1 MMIKLSNN
9 ECAIDFLYKVGYQGV
24 TNDAQAIG
32 AKSTSFMGNDGIK
45 STANDEALFLSLLY
59 SGQILSQ
66 QSSRDRLIT
75 AMKGNVYRQGIPSGI
90 PNARVADKVGFLDA
104 LLHDASIVY
113 SPKGT
118 YVLIILTNNASW
130 GNIAELAK
138 EIESVR

>member
-1 MMIKLSNN
+1 
-9 ECAIDFLYKVGYQGV
+9 
-24 TNDAQAIG
+24 
-32 AKSTSFMGNDGIK
+32 
-45 STANDEALFLSLLY
+45 
-59 SGQILSQ
+59 
-66 QSSRDRLIT
+66 
-75 AMKGNVYRQGIPSGI
+75 MKGNVYRQGIPSGI